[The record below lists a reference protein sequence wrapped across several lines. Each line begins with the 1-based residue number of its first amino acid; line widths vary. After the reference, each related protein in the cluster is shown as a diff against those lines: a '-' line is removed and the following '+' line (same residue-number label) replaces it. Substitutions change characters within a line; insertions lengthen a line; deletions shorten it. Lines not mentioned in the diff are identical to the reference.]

1 MGPETAPSAHSIP
14 WVPQGPL
21 ILRIPTVTS
30 FGLLGGK
37 GAMWWEG
44 QAGSLSL
51 WPWVGWVGLWRGWV
65 RVGLRHGSD

>member
-51 WPWVGWVGLWRGWV
+51 WPWVG
-65 RVGLRHGSD
+65 